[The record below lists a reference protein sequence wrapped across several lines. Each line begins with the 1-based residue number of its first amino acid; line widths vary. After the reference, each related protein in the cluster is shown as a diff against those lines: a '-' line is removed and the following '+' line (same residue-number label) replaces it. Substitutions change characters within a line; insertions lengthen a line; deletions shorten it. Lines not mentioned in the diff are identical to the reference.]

1 MDADRHL
8 NSNERVIEFPR
19 GDYMKLLVPISLI
32 AALLTHSVGATAED
46 KEEHPRQIQAFLGSL
61 QLDDQSGRWSN
72 GFDEPVDL
80 EFPSSLPSGG
90 LEGEYT
96 YGDGYVHWGL
106 NPGGSI
112 AWKNSGTKI
121 SGGFTGDNGTV
132 IRVDLDNS
140 LFLGELHLGG
150 FVRARL
156 GSRFTAYAAAGP
168 MVMFG
173 THEIEEGEIPE
184 ASPSNGTIVIESS
197 DESDFGF
204 GAYARAGV
212 DYRIKGQQRIG
223 VGMRYLYTEL
233 DFSRTVGKVDIRGPQ
248 YVVAY
253 TMPF

>member
-1 MDADRHL
+1 MKAL
-8 NSNERVIEFPR
+8 FP
-19 GDYMKLLVPISLI
+19 LTLTL
-32 AALLTHSVGATAED
+32 ALLTQGLPAFAQDPKQNED
-46 KEEHPRQIQAFLGSL
+46 KHPRLMQVFLGSL
-61 QLDDQSGRWSN
+61 QLDDQRGRWSN

-90 LEGEYT
+90 MEGEYV
-96 YGDGYVHWGL
+96 YGEGYLHWGL

-112 AWKNSGTKI
+112 AWKSSGTKI

-132 IRVDLDNS
+132 IRVELDNS

-156 GSRFTAYAAAGP
+156 APRITAYAAAGP

-173 THEIEEGEIPE
+173 THEVEDGKIPKTP
-184 ASPSNGTIVIESS
+184 ANSGTVVIESS

-204 GAYARAGV
+204 GAYARAGL
-212 DYRIKGQQRIG
+212 DYRFKDEQRLGIG
-223 VGMRYLYTEL
+223 IRYMHTEL
-233 DFSRTVGKVDIRGPQ
+233 DFSRTVGNVDIKGPQ
-248 YVVAY
+248 YVLAY